1 MLRRGKTNGVE
12 ETVKGPAELHS
23 LLQTKVEGLVVDARE
38 GVVDDST
45 MAAVALGY
53 DASR

>member
-1 MLRRGKTNGVE
+1 MLRRGKTNAVE

-23 LLQTKVEGLVVDARE
+23 LLRTEAEGLVVDARE
-38 GVVDDST
+38 GVVNDSM